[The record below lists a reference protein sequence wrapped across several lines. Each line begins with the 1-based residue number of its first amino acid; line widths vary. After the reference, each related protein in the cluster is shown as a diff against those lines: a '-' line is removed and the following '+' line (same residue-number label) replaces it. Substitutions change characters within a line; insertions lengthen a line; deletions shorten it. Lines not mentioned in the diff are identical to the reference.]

1 MRADKA
7 TNIAKVA
14 KTLLENPLQ
23 TEREIAEKVWIGN
36 WTVNRVKQELEQNGA
51 KDPRIL
57 WLTDEDFV
65 LMEDIQKEKKRRLQE
80 ADNIN
85 NRDLDTWEQT
95 ATKRYSLFRWN
106 ATDEQGG
113 LKWIQNIDIV

>member
-80 ADNIN
+80 AYNIN